1 MTEMDAVKRHYSK
14 EGLLDRV
21 QDALRAAGL
30 ESGTLCAEQL
40 EGLDQFHVRGLAAT
54 RDMADNLQPSGMTVL
69 DLGSGLGGPSRYLAS
84 TYGCSVE
91 GVDLSPSFVE
101 AASYLAARAG
111 LGHKVAYRQADA
123 LALPFADEH
132 FDIVWTQ
139 HVAMNIADRGRL
151 YAEAH
156 RVLKRG
162 GRLAAYDVL
171 LGEEQPLL
179 YPVPWA
185 RESST
190 SFLLTPQQMRSVIER
205 TGFET
210 VSWIDR
216 TDDAKDW
223 FREGT
228 RRLQASPAEQKAL
241 GLHLAMGP
249 EFAVMAQTLRRN
261 LEERRAGLI
270 EAIFRRR

>member
-1 MTEMDAVKRHYSK
+1 MTEMDAVKRHYST
-14 EGLLDRV
+14 EDLLERV
-21 QDALRAAGL
+21 QQALRTAGL
-30 ESGTLCAEQL
+30 DSGTLTAEQL

-54 RDMADNLQPSGMTVL
+54 RDMAGNLQPTGMTVL

-84 TYGCSVE
+84 AYGCSVE

-101 AASYLAARAG
+101 AASYLAARSG
-111 LGHKVAYRQADA
+111 LGHKVSYRQADA
-123 LALPFADEH
+123 LALPFEDEH

-156 RVLKRG
+156 RVLKRDG
-162 GRLAAYDVL
+162 QLAVYDVL
-171 LGEEQPLL
+171 LGEEQPLI

-185 RESST
+185 RDSST
-190 SFLLTPQQMRSVIER
+190 SYLLTPEKMRSVIER

-216 TDDAKDW
+216 TDEAKDW
-223 FREGT
+223 FREAA
-228 RRLQASPAEQKAL
+228 RRRRESPAEHRAL

-249 EFAVMAQTLRRN
+249 DFRTMAENLRRN
-261 LEERRAGLI
+261 LEEGRASLV